1 MYVHK
6 VKKERKKH
14 TTLIT
19 NHGHVTRYFLIG
31 ENKFPFIM
39 LMG

>member
-6 VKKERKKH
+6 VKKDRKKKH

-19 NHGHVTRYFLIG
+19 NHGHVTRISEFEKINFRL
-31 ENKFPFIM
+31 
-39 LMG
+39 